1 LSVGMPFDK
10 VVEAVTLSPAS
21 AIGLPTDNLLSVGKP
36 AEFTIFE
43 LVDSDL
49 SVIDSLGYEAT
60 LHKLFEPRMVVLGTE
75 TIAASRYQPVKP
87 ELVNHRHTHSY
98 R

>member
-21 AIGLPTDNLLSVGKP
+21 AINLPTENLLSVGTR
-36 AEFTIFE
+36 ADFTIFE
-43 LVDSDL
+43 LADSDL
-49 SVIDSLGYEAT
+49 TVIDSMGYEAR
-60 LHKLFEPRMVVLGTE
+60 LDKLFEPRWAVLGNE
-75 TIAASRYQPVKP
+75 PIAASRYQPVKP
-87 ELVNHRHTHSY
+87 ETSGAIASYSY